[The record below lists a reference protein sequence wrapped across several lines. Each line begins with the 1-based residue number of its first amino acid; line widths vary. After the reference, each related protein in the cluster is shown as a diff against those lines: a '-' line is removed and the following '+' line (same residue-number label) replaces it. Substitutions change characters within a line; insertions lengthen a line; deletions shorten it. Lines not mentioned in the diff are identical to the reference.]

1 MVAVI
6 KGETFMAYKERKLTK
21 DEARAFYGGLN
32 AGFDKGLGLKKK
44 STGGAKKKS
53 ATASKAKKK

>member
-1 MVAVI
+1 
-6 KGETFMAYKERKLTK
+6 MAYKERKLTK
-21 DEARAFYGGLN
+21 DEAYAFYNGLN

-53 ATASKAKKK
+53 TTASKTKKK